1 MLKKFCPNYWVYI
14 CTPMPPLPYPMG
26 LSNDSGQIKLNYGY
40 GTIFLIPDYSC
51 VISFFF
57 PLLEKIIWE

>member
-1 MLKKFCPNYWVYI
+1 
-14 CTPMPPLPYPMG
+14 MPPLPYPMG

-51 VISFFF
+51 MISFFF